1 MYLTGMQTTQVKLS
15 FVQFDIENFYPSIT
29 SDLLYNSIQFAKE
42 VTTVSDNDI
51 HIIMKSRKTLFF
63 NEKKICYDG
72 AEICELVGSY
82 LLKKVSNI
90 VNKKYI
96 GLYRDD

>member
-1 MYLTGMQTTQVKLS
+1 MYLTGMQTTQIKKNL

-42 VTTVSDNDI
+42 VTAVSDNDI

-63 NEKKICYDG
+63 NEKKM
-72 AEICELVGSY
+72 LRWSRN
-82 LLKKVSNI
+82 L
-90 VNKKYI
+90 
-96 GLYRDD
+96 